1 MSQTI
6 DLALDGLSCG
16 HCVKRVKESLEQR
29 PDVELAEVTV
39 TEAHVTG
46 SASAEALIETIKQA
60 GYGAELSHPKA
71 KPLAESSIPSEALT
85 AVSSELPAATA
96 DDESQQ
102 LLSTA

>member
-46 SASAEALIETIKQA
+46 SASAEALIDTIKQ
-60 GYGAELSHPKA
+60 GRLRRRVKPPKG
-71 KPLAESSIPSEALT
+71 
-85 AVSSELPAATA
+85 
-96 DDESQQ
+96 
-102 LLSTA
+102 